1 MLLLILTNS
10 GTSKHLH
17 LCSIL
22 GKLRPGHSSGGLV
35 LSFQYYFILGTMGTL
50 VAYFTNIGW
59 NEDIA
64 TLKTEGGRRIKVKKK
79 KKKKKTY

>member
-50 VAYFTNIGW
+50 VAYFTNIEW
-59 NEDIA
+59 NEIMA
-64 TLKTEGGRRIKVKKK
+64 TLDN
-79 KKKKKTY
+79 